1 MLKPFFQRLYFNE
14 MIKNN
19 DLQRSIL
26 RYENEF
32 GFQVSKELSIYNLLK
47 FSLSI
52 SNLKLAIYELFM

>member
-52 SNLKLAIYELFM
+52 SNLKLSIYELFI

>member
-26 RYENEF
+26 GYENEF
-32 GFQVSKELSIYNLLK
+32 GFQVSKELTIYNLLK
-47 FSLSI
+47 MGHAI
-52 SNLKLAIYELFM
+52 SNLKLQIYELFI